1 MSSRTT
7 EVDKLLSEW
16 DKSDSSGCAL
26 AVIQNGEIIYQRGY
40 GMASLEYD
48 IPISTNSVFDIASN
62 SKQFTAMCIVM
73 LSRQNLLTLDD
84 EIQKYIPEIPQHN
97 NPITIRHLIDHTSG
111 LRDY

>member
-1 MSSRTT
+1 
-7 EVDKLLSEW
+7 
-16 DKSDSSGCAL
+16 
-26 AVIQNGEIIYQRGY
+26 
-40 GMASLEYD
+40 
-48 IPISTNSVFDIASN
+48 
-62 SKQFTAMCIVM
+62 MCIVM